1 MQKIQ
6 LKSVP
11 RRSENI
17 RWREF
22 GTDGILLDPRSGD
35 YFQVDDVG
43 ITIWKRMDGRKTV
56 EKIVEELS
64 SDFCSEEGDMVKD
77 TIEFMERLVGEG
89 LISVEP

>member
-6 LKSVP
+6 LKYIP
-11 RRSENI
+11 RRNEDI

-22 GTDGILLDPRSGD
+22 GAGGILLHLSSGN
-35 YFQVDDVG
+35 YFQIDDVG
-43 ITIWKRMDGRKTV
+43 IMIWKQIDGRKTV

-64 SDFCSEEGDMVKD
+64 SDFYSEGEDIVKD
-77 TIEFMERLVGEG
+77 TVEFMEQLIGEE